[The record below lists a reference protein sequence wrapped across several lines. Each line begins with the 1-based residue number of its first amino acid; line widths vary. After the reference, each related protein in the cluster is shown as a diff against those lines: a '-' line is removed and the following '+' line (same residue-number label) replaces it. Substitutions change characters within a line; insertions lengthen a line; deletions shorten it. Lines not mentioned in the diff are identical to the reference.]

1 MLKLKT
7 GCSIYCGVDEIEL
20 HALRRQNV
28 GTKFQ
33 GLVFM
38 EQILAPLV
46 TFVGLDLLG
55 PPGPICNP
63 PTNARHAY
71 FIGRDPTDWRLN
83 SPRNITMP
91 LF

>member
-1 MLKLKT
+1 M
-7 GCSIYCGVDEIEL
+7 
-20 HALRRQNV
+20 

-38 EQILAPLV
+38 EQISTPLV

-55 PPGPICNP
+55 PPGPICTP
-63 PTNARHAY
+63 PPPYNARHAY
-71 FIGRDPTDWRLN
+71 FIGRDPTDWRLI